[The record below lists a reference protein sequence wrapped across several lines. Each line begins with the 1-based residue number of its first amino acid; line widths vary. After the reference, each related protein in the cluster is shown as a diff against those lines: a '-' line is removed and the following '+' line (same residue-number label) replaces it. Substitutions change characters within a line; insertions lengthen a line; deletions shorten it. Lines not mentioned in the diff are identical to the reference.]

1 MEKAPIKTFNQWL
14 IGILITAL
22 AVFGYRFNPPFLE
35 RMEMLLRDAHFQVR
49 GPLAPGPEVVIAAID
64 EKSIDELG
72 RWPWPRKTLADL
84 VEKLVALQAKVIGF
98 NMVFSSSDESSGAE
112 TLRELQLELE
122 PLAESTPVLNET
134 LDRYLMASD
143 YDALFAKSL
152 ALSDRAVLGYFFYFD
167 PEGLDHLTEKARHD
181 NFTNIL
187 PGQFKGF
194 IKSQGDISLDLMEFR
209 TAYAVE
215 ANIPQLSQTSPKNGF
230 ISMDVEADGSIRKL
244 PLIVRYF
251 DPVTRKNY
259 FFPPLSIRIL
269 ETFLSGTLLFKVD
282 EFGVQTVLLDSPKSV
297 EIPTNER
304 GEMEINFLGKRGTF
318 PYLSVTDI
326 IHDRISAETLEL
338 LKGKI
343 VLVGAT
349 ATGLQDIQV
358 TPFDPLYPG
367 VEIHATVIDNIL
379 NNNSLH
385 QPEWI
390 AAADSGYLFL
400 LGLLLT
406 WVYSRIKPLY
416 GLGVAFLAAAGDFY
430 LSQWVF
436 ENKSL
441 WVTTIYPQLE
451 NILIFSALMI
461 YRYNTE
467 EKQKHYIQNVFTRYM
482 SPGVIDQLLK
492 DSGKLKLGGEQK
504 ELTAFFSDLEGFTP
518 LSESLPPEEQVQFL
532 NTYLTEM
539 TDILLKY
546 QGTLD
551 KYDGD
556 AIKAFF
562 GAPLFF
568 EDHAKRACWVC
579 VEMQE
584 RLKKLRRRWRKEG
597 KPELFMRV
605 GINTGL
611 MVVGNIGSKNR
622 MNYGMSGD
630 SVNLAARLEG
640 ANKEYGTHSILS
652 ESTYLQAKDHIEVR
666 ELDSIRVRGRIA
678 PVKIYELLG
687 KRGHISN
694 DILMLLP
701 IYKKGLE
708 HYKRREWKE
717 AEVCFK
723 SALVLR
729 PKDGP
734 SATLLKRSIYFQK
747 KPPPG
752 KWDGVIGLHYK

>member
-1 MEKAPIKTFNQWL
+1 M
-14 IGILITAL
+14 LITAL
-22 AVFGYRFNPPFLE
+22 AVFGYRLGPPSME
-35 RMEMLLRDAHFQVR
+35 RLEMLLRDAHFQVR
-49 GPLAPGPEVVIAAID
+49 GPLRPGPEVVIAAID
-64 EKSIDELG
+64 EKSIDEIG
-72 RWPWPRKTLADL
+72 RWPWPRKTLAEL
-84 VEKLVALQAKVIGF
+84 VEKLVALQAGVIGF
-98 NMVFSSSDESSGAE
+98 NMVFSSPDESSGAE

-134 LDRYLMASD
+134 LDRYLMAAD
-143 YDALFAKSL
+143 YDALFAQAL
-152 ALSDRAVLGYFFYFD
+152 ARSDRSVLGYFFHFD
-167 PEGLDHLTEKARHD
+167 PEGLDHLTQQGRHE

-187 PGQFKGF
+187 SGQFKGF
-194 IKSQGDISLDLMEFR
+194 IKSQGSISLDLMEFR

-215 ANIPQLSQTSPKNGF
+215 ANIPALSGPQQQTGF
-230 ISMDVEADGSIRKL
+230 VSMDVEPDGSIRKL

-269 ETFLSGTLLFKVD
+269 EMYLKGTLLFRVD
-282 EFGVQTVLLDSPKSV
+282 EFGVEKVLLDSPTPV
-297 EIPTNER
+297 EIPTNEK

-326 IHDRISAETLEL
+326 LHDRVSLATLEL
-338 LKGKI
+338 IKGKI

-379 NNNSLH
+379 SQNSLH

-390 AAADSGYLFL
+390 VAADSGYLIL

-406 WVYSRIKPLY
+406 WIYSRIKSVY
-416 GLGVAFLAAAGDFY
+416 GLAVAAVVAAVDFY
-430 LSQWVF
+430 FSQWVF
-436 ENKSL
+436 ENKNL
-441 WVTTIYPQLE
+441 WFTNIYAQLE
-451 NILIFSALMI
+451 NLLIFSALMI

-504 ELTAFFSDLEGFTP
+504 ELTAFFSDLEGFTA
-518 LSESLPPEEQVQFL
+518 LSESLPAEEQVQFL

-562 GAPLFF
+562 GAPLYF

-584 RLKKLRRRWRKEG
+584 RLKKMRRRWRKEG
-597 KPELFMRV
+597 KPELHMRV
-605 GINTGL
+605 GINTGP

-652 ESTYLQAKDHIEVR
+652 ETTYQQAKEHIEVR

-687 KRGHISN
+687 KRGDISN
-694 DILMLLP
+694 DVLMLLP

-708 HYKRREWKE
+708 HYKRREWKD
-717 AEVCFK
+717 AVVCFK

-747 KPPPG
+747 KPPPS

>member
-1 MEKAPIKTFNQWL
+1 MKTFNQWL
-14 IGILITAL
+14 IGVLITAL
-22 AVFGYRFNPPFLE
+22 AVFAYRVSPPFLD
-35 RMEMLLRDAHFQVR
+35 RLEMLFRDAHFQVR
-49 GPLAPGPEVVIAAID
+49 GPLSPGPEVVIAAID

-72 RWPWPRKTLADL
+72 RWPWPRKTLAELTD
-84 VEKLVALQAKVIGF
+84 KLVALQARVIGF
-98 NMVFSSSDESSGAE
+98 NMVFSSPDKSSGVE

-143 YDALFAKSL
+143 YDALL
-152 ALSDRAVLGYFFYFD
+152 AQALARSGRSVLGYFFHFD
-167 PEGLDHLTEKARHD
+167 PEGLDHLTEQVRHE
-181 NFTNIL
+181 NFSNIL

-194 IKSQGDISLDLMEFR
+194 IKSQGAISLDLMEFR

-215 ANIPQLSQTSPKNGF
+215 ANVAALSQVSQQNGF
-230 ISMDVEADGSIRKL
+230 ISMDVESDGSIRKL
-244 PLIVRYF
+244 PLVVRYY
-251 DPVTRKNY
+251 DPVKRQNY
-259 FFPPLSIRIL
+259 FFPPLAIRVL
-269 ETFLSGTLLFKVD
+269 ETYLEGTLLFRVD
-282 EFGVQTVLLDSPKSV
+282 EFGVEKVLLDSADSV
-297 EIPTNER
+297 EIPTNEK
-304 GEMEINFLGKRGTF
+304 GELEINFLGKRGTF

-326 IHDRISAETLEL
+326 IHDRISPATLEL
-338 LKGKI
+338 LRGKI

-379 NNNSLH
+379 NRNSLH

-390 AAADSGYLFL
+390 EASDSGYLIF

-406 WVYSRIKPLY
+406 WIYSRIKSVY
-416 GLGVAFLAAAGDFY
+416 GLVVAVGWAAAEFY

-436 ENKSL
+436 EHRNI
-441 WVTTIYPQLE
+441 WVTNIYPQLE
-451 NILIFSALMI
+451 NVLIFAALMI

-504 ELTAFFSDLEGFTP
+504 ELTAFFSDLEGFTAM
-518 LSESLPPEEQVQFL
+518 SEALPAEEQVQFL

-562 GAPLFF
+562 GAPLYL
-568 EDHAKRACWVC
+568 EDHARRACWVC
-579 VEMQE
+579 VEMQD
-584 RLKKLRRRWRKEG
+584 RLENLRRRWRKEG
-597 KPELFMRV
+597 KPELHMRV
-605 GINTGL
+605 GINTGQ

-640 ANKEYGTHSILS
+640 ANKEYGTFSILS
-652 ESTYLQAKDHIEVR
+652 ESTYQQAKEHIEVR

-687 KRGHISN
+687 KRGHISK

-701 IYKKGLE
+701 IYKKGIE
-708 HYKRREWKE
+708 HYKKREWKE
-717 AEVCFK
+717 AVVCFK
-723 SALVLR
+723 SALILR

-747 KPPPG
+747 KPPPK
-752 KWDGVIGLHYK
+752 KWDGVIGLSYK